1 MTTDNTTIAPFLTAF
16 FEAYRVGKPATEL
29 SRITYLDAL
38 LRRCLEAASDRIDCD
53 ECEAAIAIERV
64 FNPVDPFASSMGLDK
79 LLQVLG
85 IFVHSPWLRSDD
97 AMQAAQWRLVR
108 GLVDALEFTPV
119 MISFDFEEHI
129 VWLRDHI
136 DQGLR
141 RTSQRRS
148 PRRR

>member
-1 MTTDNTTIAPFLTAF
+1 MTTDNITIAPFLTAF
-16 FEAYRVGKPATEL
+16 FEAYRVGRPATEL
-29 SRITYLDAL
+29 GRITYLDAL

-64 FNPVDPFASSMGLDK
+64 FNPVDPFASTMRLDK

-85 IFVHSPWLRSDD
+85 AFVHSPWLRSDA

-108 GLVDALEFTPV
+108 EIVDVLEVDPFV
-119 MISFDFEEHI
+119 VSLGFEELI

-148 PRRR
+148 PRDR